1 MNLMNF
7 SVRVNTE
14 CMSVPLG
21 DIPSEV
27 LCHEV
32 GLIVGRSDLLNDDL
46 TIQNEFLQEEELEV
60 DVL

>member
-1 MNLMNF
+1 MNLVNLR
-7 SVRVNTE
+7 VRVHTKPVS
-14 CMSVPLG
+14 MTPGSVPT
-21 DIPSEV
+21 EV

-32 GLIVGRSDLLNDDL
+32 GLIVGRWDLLNDDL